1 MGGCARLVDKV
12 LCEIKQAMLDLLYH
26 LSASSTLDYSTGTTG
41 GNHVQPNV
49 IQIQLIDLLYPI
61 LLASSIHIT
70 RFSTADGLSTIRS
83 LVVGDGVTASQLNGT
98 EGGDARREVKMKCVE
113 FLIFWDMLMKEE
125 EGRVEKDDELTE
137 RSAGLYSGRTS
148 SRSDKLKES
157 PILASPIKQTR
168 RSPIGRAAPIE
179 DTTRSTVSTSTDS
192 ISAASTLAV
201 TPNTAQRHA
210 PGQVDR
216 VSSGGSTS
224 SSSFDTR
231 RSSITSSSSTILR
244 TPRGADLIR
253 SSPSSD
259 ELVRRSSDAQPRTP
273 RKQRH
278 SMAPSGMTSSATL
291 GFLTPQINRVSRS
304 YGLPGDGRNAFA
316 DDQALMGRPAPV
328 VTPSRSRDRL
338 WGDSRKVSS
347 IKLGPVIEEH
357 ANGTGDTPRRTSHS
371 PDTTFGTDVDES
383 MHSTWK
389 EDQTPRRRTP
399 VGARPST
406 ETESTSSR
414 VDGVAHQRGKSF
426 GALAMAS
433 GIGLGLPGGAVGSAV
448 GAVSAGAAGAGGL
461 TRSETARRRVS
472 PLSTSG
478 DDVRSVG
485 GTRVKKTGGG
495 GMRKSATS
503 MGLSGLG
510 R

>member
-1 MGGCARLVDKV
+1 M
-12 LCEIKQAMLDLLYH
+12 
-26 LSASSTLDYSTGTTG
+26 T
-41 GNHVQPNV
+41 
-49 IQIQLIDLLYPI
+49 
-61 LLASSIHIT
+61 
-70 RFSTADGLSTIRS
+70 
-83 LVVGDGVTASQLNGT
+83 
-98 EGGDARREVKMKCVE
+98 
-113 FLIFWDMLMKEE
+113 
-125 EGRVEKDDELTE
+125 
-137 RSAGLYSGRTS
+137 
-148 SRSDKLKES
+148 
-157 PILASPIKQTR
+157 
-168 RSPIGRAAPIE
+168 
-179 DTTRSTVSTSTDS
+179 
-192 ISAASTLAV
+192 
-201 TPNTAQRHA
+201 
-210 PGQVDR
+210 
-216 VSSGGSTS
+216 
-224 SSSFDTR
+224 
-231 RSSITSSSSTILR
+231 
-244 TPRGADLIR
+244 
-253 SSPSSD
+253 
-259 ELVRRSSDAQPRTP
+259 
-273 RKQRH
+273 
-278 SMAPSGMTSSATL
+278 PSGMTSSATL

-328 VTPSRSRDRL
+328 VTPSRNRDRL

-347 IKLGPVIEEH
+347 IKLGAVIEEH

-399 VGARPST
+399 VDARPST

-433 GIGLGLPGGAVGSAV
+433 GIGLGLPGGAVGAG
-448 GAVSAGAAGAGGL
+448 GAAAAGAGGL

-485 GTRVKKTGGG
+485 GTRVKKTSGG